1 MRLAGF
7 ALALAS
13 VAVLSLACANVRVRT
28 DYDDAV
34 DFAPLQ
40 TYAWLDPPL
49 REASRDEGGQSG
61 DPFTQNTLVDKRVRD
76 EVEAWLASHGYRAAA
91 EGEEPDFLVRYELVS
106 QPGDARFAG
115 VRDGRIRPLRL
126 TATAVGSGV
135 GYSGS
140 TTYQEGTLILDVIDP
155 ATQQIAWRGWGTSQA
170 RDPQMSPE
178 RLRKTV
184 AAILARFPPKPKARR
199 GSRAGD

>member
-13 VAVLSLACANVRVRT
+13 IAVLSLACANVRVRT
-28 DYDDAV
+28 DYDTAI

-49 REASRDEGGQSG
+49 REASRDEGGQGG

-76 EVEAWLASHGYRAAA
+76 EVNAWLSSHGYRAAG
-91 EGEEPDFLVRYELVS
+91 EGGEPDFLVRYELVS
-106 QPGDARFAG
+106 RE
-115 VRDGRIRPLRL
+115 VERDSPVFVTGGFGGFGYGHGG
-126 TATAVGSGV
+126 VGSSI

-170 RDPQMSPE
+170 RDLQPSPE

-184 AAILARFPPKPKARR
+184 AAILARFPPKPKADRR
-199 GSRAGD
+199 AE

>member
-13 VAVLSLACANVRVRT
+13 VAVLSLACQSVRVRT
-28 DYDDAV
+28 DYDDAI

-76 EVEAWLASHGYRAAA
+76 EVGTWLAAHGYRAAA

-106 QPGDARFAG
+106 RE
-115 VRDGRIRPLRL
+115 VTRDSPVFVTGGFGHYGYGHGGTGI
-126 TATAVGSGV
+126 

-155 ATQQIAWRGWGTSQA
+155 ATQQIAWRGWGTAQM

-184 AAILARFPPKPKARR
+184 AAILARFPPKRKAEQSHSP
-199 GSRAGD
+199 GP

>member
-1 MRLAGF
+1 MRLAGL

-13 VAVLSLACANVRVRT
+13 IAVLSCANMRVRT
-28 DYDDAV
+28 DYDTAI

-49 REASRDEGGQSG
+49 REASREEGGQGG

-76 EVEAWLASHGYRAAA
+76 EVNAWLSSHGYRAAG

-106 QPGDARFAG
+106 RE
-115 VRDGRIRPLRL
+115 VERDSPVFVTGGFGHYGYGYGG
-126 TATAVGSGV
+126 GSGI
-135 GYSGS
+135 GYGGS

-155 ATQQIAWRGWGTSQA
+155 TTQQIAWRGWGTSQA
-170 RDPQMSPE
+170 RDLQPSPE

-184 AAILARFPPKPKARR
+184 AAILARFPPKPKADRR
-199 GSRAGD
+199 AE

>member
-1 MRLAGF
+1 MRLGAF
-7 ALALAS
+7 RLVAFAS
-13 VAVLSLACANVRVRT
+13 VAVLSLACESVRVRT
-28 DYDDAV
+28 DYDAAI

-61 DPFTQNTLVDKRVRD
+61 DPFTQNTLIDKRVRD
-76 EVEAWLASHGYRAAA
+76 EVEAWLAGHGYRPAA

-106 QPGDARFAG
+106 RE
-115 VRDGRIRPLRL
+115 VTRDSPVFVTGGFGRYGYGYGG
-126 TATAVGSGV
+126 GSGI

-178 RLRKTV
+178 RLHKTV
-184 AAILARFPPKPKARR
+184 AAILVRFPPKPKPGAAP
-199 GSRAGD
+199 RADD